1 MIQTRNNYKDPYCKS
16 SRDDIKP
23 GTITRTHIV
32 NQAEMIQTRNNYK
45 DPYCKSRRDDINQEQ
60 LQGHI
65 L

>member
-1 MIQTRNNYKDPYCKS
+1 MTHIVIKQRWY
-16 SRDDIKP
+16 KP

-45 DPYCKSRRDDINQEQ
+45 DTYCKSSRDDINQEQ

>member
-1 MIQTRNNYKDPYCKS
+1 MVQIKNNYKDTYCNQAEMVQTKNNYK
-16 SRDDIKP
+16 D
-23 GTITRTHIV
+23 TYC

-45 DPYCKSRRDDINQEQ
+45 DIYCKSRRDDINQEQ